1 MARNSRS
8 DFSVRNLSDDFSARD
23 LSDVYEDSLDDDI
36 LKDTAKAATAATS
49 YAKQAQASVVDAETL
64 KAAMAAATQPATSAK
79 QAAPTAI
86 PSAKTMMG
94 TVIDQS
100 VAAMNPVLA
109 AMPPK
114 VRATYTYLA
123 RLASSMTSGQAPQ
136 TRPIPAAQRARGVA
150 LVVQIL
156 PDGTRVIFR

>member
-23 LSDVYEDSLDDDI
+23 LSDDYEDSLDDDI

-49 YAKQAQASVVDAETL
+49 YAKQAQASVLDAETL
-64 KAAMAAATQPATSAK
+64 KAAMAAATQPAK
-79 QAAPTAI
+79 QAAPAQTP
-86 PSAKTMMG
+86 PSAKTMVG

-123 RLASSMTSGQAPQ
+123 RLASSMTSGPAPQ